1 MRWQGKYSFI
11 NYHSEAIKNWYE
23 AYKEENVFTILLNNQ
38 CEELL
43 M

>member
-1 MRWQGKYSFI
+1 MIEFSKFEMASD
-11 NYHSEAIKNWYE
+11 AIKNWYE
-23 AYKEENVFTILLNNQ
+23 AYKEENVFDELLNCG

>member
-1 MRWQGKYSFI
+1 MLEKEKYEMA
-11 NYHSEAIKNWYE
+11 SEAIKNWYE
-23 AYKEENVFTILLNNQ
+23 AYKEENVFNILLDNK

>member
-1 MRWQGKYSFI
+1 MFDF
-11 NYHSEAIKNWYE
+11 SEAIKNWYE
-23 AYKEENVFTILLNNQ
+23 AYKEENVFTILLSNH